1 MAFTRTNL
9 SGNLGVGSNAPA
21 LYTYLGTAADL
32 NNDAVLKSFKA
43 KGGDIIMVI
52 DAITTAAL
60 TTARVID
67 TTGTLSTTVL

>member
-1 MAFTRTNL
+1 MAFSRTEL

-32 NNDAVLKSFKA
+32 NDDVVLKSFKA

-52 DAITTAAL
+52 DDIAVGGL
-60 TTARVID
+60 TTARVVD
-67 TTGTLSTTVL
+67 TTGTLSTTVA